1 MKSVL
6 LNIIRVPVS
15 PESDE
20 DVELCDAILDKLSL
34 INIEELS
41 WKDPVASLVLDENSN
56 LIKPLDKIS
65 LQQLSEPKGFIFP
78 KLEMK

>member
-1 MKSVL
+1 LKQVYDSVQSLNEIGAFEHYKS
-6 LNIIRVPVS
+6 S
-15 PESDE
+15 SSDDENE

-65 LQQLSEPKGFIFP
+65 LQQLS
-78 KLEMK
+78 

>member
-1 MKSVL
+1 MK
-6 LNIIRVPVS
+6 S

-20 DVELCDAILDKLSL
+20 DVELCNAILDKLSL

-56 LIKPLDKIS
+56 LIKPLDEIS
-65 LQQLSEPKGFIFP
+65 LQQLSVYFFSIVLSFAIFHCT
-78 KLEMK
+78 